1 MARAY
6 YFKGKMANAG
16 SAPEVLKIIFESR
29 VKIHLASSKT
39 GFTLVDVSDKFYDSP
54 EEKQR
59 CLEMHDDVF
68 QQMVISTF
76 WKQGYRLEK
85 IQDE

>member
-1 MARAY
+1 MAKAY
-6 YFKGKMANAG
+6 YFKGKLACVG
-16 SAPEVLKIIFESR
+16 DAPQVLKIIFDGRER
-29 VKIHLASSKT
+29 IHLASSKT
-39 GFTLVDVSDKFYDSP
+39 SLKLVDVSDIFYDSL
-54 EEKQR
+54 EERQK

-76 WKQGYRLEK
+76 WKQGYKLDK